1 MPRKG
6 YSTEQIVTKL
16 RQAEIELGRGVRTP
30 LVCKKLGVSEQT
42 YYRWRR
48 EYGGLRLDQAK
59 RLKELEREHTRLKRL
74 VADQALDNAILKEV
88 PSGKFE
94 ARRADARPCSMCN
107 TGCGARSDGPAGSWG
122 SGGRR
127 IAISRRWC
135 TVPGFSAE

>member
-30 LVCKKLGVSEQT
+30 QVCTRLGVSEQT

-59 RLKELEREHTRLKRL
+59 RLKELERENVRLKRL

-88 PSGKFE
+88 ASGN
-94 ARRADARPCSMCN
+94 C
-107 TGCGARSDGPAGSWG
+107 
-122 SGGRR
+122 
-127 IAISRRWC
+127 
-135 TVPGFSAE
+135 